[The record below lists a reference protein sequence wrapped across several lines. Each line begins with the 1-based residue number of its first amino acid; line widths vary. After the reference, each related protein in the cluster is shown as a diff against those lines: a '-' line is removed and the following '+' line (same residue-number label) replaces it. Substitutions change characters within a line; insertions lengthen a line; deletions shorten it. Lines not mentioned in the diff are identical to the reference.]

1 MINPNRD
8 STIKLLS
15 AENRQSL
22 RDAQAAWSSPEMVAL
37 FEEWNLK
44 GEVLRAYK
52 RLRKSGQDPDSALG
66 WALYDWDLVYSGG

>member
-1 MINPNRD
+1 MMNPNRD

-37 FEEWNLK
+37 FEEWNFK